1 MMVELSGS
9 FQEVKRFVFEAC
21 CLQEPPESPETALQ
35 GPWSPTQILLKTPL
49 ELLQLRPRPHQP
61 NICPVPGPRSSTPGC
76 WTHSV
81 KRIWNT
87 HFRGRGAGRC
97 AKSNSGRQ
105 LAKANTGRG
114 PRRAERISHRRGQ
127 RTCVNC
133 GPQINTQKHT
143 REGGDGPPRLSKE
156 HQQTSWALLINRRS
170 TQNSLH
176 SCFLTV
182 RLQPSSPILIGPV

>member
-1 MMVELSGS
+1 MVELSGS
-9 FQEVKRFVFEAC
+9 FQEGKPFGFEAC
-21 CLQEPPESPETALQ
+21 CLQGPSESPETSLSRRRAAGVPGVPPGSLSSSDR
-35 GPWSPTQILLKTPL
+35 GHISPHLPG
-49 ELLQLRPRPHQP
+49 
-61 NICPVPGPRSSTPGC
+61 PGPRSSTPGC
-76 WTHSV
+76 WTHSL

-114 PRRAERISHRRGQ
+114 PRRAERISRRRGQ

-143 REGGDGPPRLSKE
+143 RGGGDGPPRLSKE
-156 HQQTSWALLINRRS
+156 HQQTS
-170 TQNSLH
+170 
-176 SCFLTV
+176 
-182 RLQPSSPILIGPV
+182 